1 MTLDEM
7 YANLGQIVAPSIVDK
22 VRSNIDAYN
31 ARKSGDGS
39 TNMRENPRIVDV
51 KNWAVRQTEG
61 HEEFSVT
68 FGLMESEFVQGPRT
82 LHYAFDV

>member
-7 YANLGQIVAPSIVDK
+7 YTNLGELVSPAVVDK

-39 TNMRENPRIVDV
+39 TNMRENPRIVNV
-51 KNWAVRQTEG
+51 QNWAVRNADG
-61 HEEFSVT
+61 HQEFSVT
-68 FGLMESEFVQGPRT
+68 FGLMESEFVEGPRT
-82 LHYAFDV
+82 LHYVFDL